1 MPTLDVISVN
11 IWSILISLCNL
22 LILFFIIKKFLYK
35 PVRKMLAER
44 QNAAVD
50 KVYSEA
56 AEALRSAEQDRL
68 TYSQKLEHADSEC
81 DALLKSAKENADR
94 RGSEIISDAQSQ
106 AADIMRR
113 ANAEIELEKQNA
125 TDGMRRRIAD
135 ISVDVAEKLLARS
148 VDGSEHRR
156 LIDSA
161 IDEIGNED
169 VNNQ

>member
-44 QNAAVD
+44 QAAVD

-56 AEALRSAEQDRL
+56 DEALRSAEQDRL

-106 AADIMRR
+106 AAD
-113 ANAEIELEKQNA
+113 
-125 TDGMRRRIAD
+125 GMRRRIAD
-135 ISVDVAEKLLARS
+135 ISVNVAEKLLARS

>member
-44 QNAAVD
+44 QAAVD

-56 AEALRSAEQDRL
+56 DEALRSAEQDRL
-68 TYSQKLEHADSEC
+68 TYSQKLEQADSEC

-106 AADIMRR
+106 AAP
-113 ANAEIELEKQNA
+113 
-125 TDGMRRRIAD
+125 
-135 ISVDVAEKLLARS
+135 
-148 VDGSEHRR
+148 
-156 LIDSA
+156 
-161 IDEIGNED
+161 
-169 VNNQ
+169 

>member
-44 QNAAVD
+44 QAAVD

-56 AEALRSAEQDRL
+56 DEALRSAEQDRL
-68 TYSQKLEHADSEC
+68 TYSQKLEQADSEC
-81 DALLKSAKENADR
+81 DALLKSCLLYTSPSPRDTL
-94 RGSEIISDAQSQ
+94 DAQSQ

-113 ANAEIELEKQNA
+113 ANAEIELEKQKA
-125 TDGMRRRIAD
+125 ADGIRRRIAD
-135 ISVDVAEKLLARS
+135 ISVNVAEKLLARS

>member
-44 QNAAVD
+44 QAAVD

-56 AEALRSAEQDRL
+56 DEALRSAEQDRL
-68 TYSQKLEHADSEC
+68 TYSQKLEQADSEC

-106 AADIMRR
+106 AADI
-113 ANAEIELEKQNA
+113 ELEKQKA
-125 TDGMRRRIAD
+125 ADGMRRRIAD

>member
-44 QNAAVD
+44 QAAVD

-56 AEALRSAEQDRL
+56 DEALRSAEQDRL
-68 TYSQKLEHADSEC
+68 TYSQKLEQADSEC

-106 AADIMRR
+106 AAD
-113 ANAEIELEKQNA
+113 
-125 TDGMRRRIAD
+125 GMRRRIAD
-135 ISVDVAEKLLARS
+135 ISVNVAEKLLARS

>member
-44 QNAAVD
+44 QAAVD

-56 AEALRSAEQDRL
+56 DEALRSAEQDRL

-81 DALLKSAKENADR
+81 DALMRKSSLKSKRPPTECGAELRTFPSMLPKSCLHAALTAVSTGGSLIR
-94 RGSEIISDAQSQ
+94 R
-106 AADIMRR
+106 
-113 ANAEIELEKQNA
+113 
-125 TDGMRRRIAD
+125 
-135 ISVDVAEKLLARS
+135 
-148 VDGSEHRR
+148 
-156 LIDSA
+156 
-161 IDEIGNED
+161 
-169 VNNQ
+169 

>member
-1 MPTLDVISVN
+1 MPTLDVVSVN

-44 QNAAVD
+44 QAAVD
-50 KVYSEA
+50 KVYSDD
-56 AEALRSAEQDRL
+56 ALRSAEQDRL
-68 TYSQKLEHADSEC
+68 TYSQKLEQADSEC

-113 ANAEIELEKQNA
+113 ANAEIELEKQKA
-125 TDGMRRRIAD
+125 ADGMRRRIAA
-135 ISVDVAEKLLARS
+135 ISVNVAEKLLARS

>member
-44 QNAAVD
+44 QAAVD

-56 AEALRSAEQDRL
+56 DEALRSAEQDRL

-94 RGSEIISDAQSQ
+94 RGSEC
-106 AADIMRR
+106 
-113 ANAEIELEKQNA
+113 
-125 TDGMRRRIAD
+125 
-135 ISVDVAEKLLARS
+135 ARS
-148 VDGSEHRR
+148 HR
-156 LIDSA
+156 S
-161 IDEIGNED
+161 
-169 VNNQ
+169 

>member
-44 QNAAVD
+44 QAAVD

-56 AEALRSAEQDRL
+56 DEALRSAEQDRL

-113 ANAEIELEKQNA
+113 ANA
-125 TDGMRRRIAD
+125 D

>member
-44 QNAAVD
+44 QAAVD

-56 AEALRSAEQDRL
+56 DDALRSAEQDRL
-68 TYSQKLEHADSEC
+68 TYSQKLEQADSEC

-106 AADIMRR
+106 AAD
-113 ANAEIELEKQNA
+113 
-125 TDGMRRRIAD
+125 GMRRRIAD
-135 ISVDVAEKLLARS
+135 ISVNVAEKLLARS

>member
-44 QNAAVD
+44 QAAVD

-56 AEALRSAEQDRL
+56 DEALRSAEQDRL

-106 AADIMRR
+106 A
-113 ANAEIELEKQNA
+113 
-125 TDGMRRRIAD
+125 D
-135 ISVDVAEKLLARS
+135 ISVNVAEKLLARS

>member
-44 QNAAVD
+44 QAAVD

-56 AEALRSAEQDRL
+56 DEALRSAEQDRL

-94 RGSEIISDAQSQ
+94 R
-106 AADIMRR
+106 
-113 ANAEIELEKQNA
+113 ANAEIELEKQKA
-125 TDGMRRRIAD
+125 ADGMRRRIAD
-135 ISVDVAEKLLARS
+135 ISVNVAEKLLARS

>member
-35 PVRKMLAER
+35 PV
-44 QNAAVD
+44 
-50 KVYSEA
+50 
-56 AEALRSAEQDRL
+56 RSAEQDRL

-113 ANAEIELEKQNA
+113 ANAEIELEKQKA
-125 TDGMRRRIAD
+125 ADGMRRRIAD
-135 ISVDVAEKLLARS
+135 ISVNVAEKLLARS